1 MTGQKTQATS
11 IKTTRLNADVVMV
24 TTSVHNSL
32 RARIVQLVVWLPL
45 ALLMVWLGFAMLTA
59 QPLLPSA
66 FGATGSAGDVDV
78 TGDVLNTVYVDT
90 TGCSAPAS
98 LALGDIVP
106 GDPFQLTASSCVV
119 VFGAT
124 AIAGADLSVLEDP
137 TAPVTP
143 TDAMKCLDASC
154 GAPGATADVLDD
166 YQGAS
171 YPGANTSAFGIV
183 LDAATTGASGVWSV
197 APNVHRVA
205 AADLAC
211 QTSTDADGTCSFH
224 FGASAHPTS
233 DRPGAYQAQV
243 QFAVLPR

>member
-1 MTGQKTQATS
+1 MNIEACCEQQV
-11 IKTTRLNADVVMV
+11 KTTRFNADVVMV
-24 TTSVHNSL
+24 TTSVHNSR
-32 RARIVQLVVWLPL
+32 RAHIAQLIAWLP
-45 ALLMVWLGFAMLTA
+45 AAMLMVWLGFAMLTA
-59 QPLLPSA
+59 HPMLPSA
-66 FGATGSAGDVDV
+66 FGATGSAGDVEV

-90 TGCSAPAS
+90 TGCSTPAS

-106 GDPFQLTASSCVV
+106 GDPFQLTTASCVV

-124 AIAGADLSVLEDP
+124 LVAGADLTVLEDP
-137 TAPVTP
+137 AAPATP
-143 TDAMKCLDASC
+143 ADAMKCQDATC

-171 YPGANTSAFGIV
+171 YPGANTSTFGIV
-183 LDAATTGASGVWSV
+183 LDAATTGASGVWTT
-197 APNVHRVA
+197 APNVHRIA

-211 QTSTDADGTCSFH
+211 QTSSNADGTCSFH

-233 DRPGAYQAQV
+233 DRPGAYQAEV